1 MMIMEMFIIT
11 IVNYFLYH
19 RRYDAIIFEE
29 DDNEKNTN
37 ADLQGS
43 LVEHNV

>member
-19 RRYDAIIFEE
+19 RRYDAISFEE
-29 DDNEKNTN
+29 HDNEKNN
-37 ADLQGS
+37 GANLQGS
-43 LVEHNV
+43 LVEHDV

>member
-19 RRYDAIIFEE
+19 RTYDPIIFEE

-43 LVEHNV
+43 FVEHTV